1 MKQDKKIQKVF
12 EGIVVSLKMQNT
24 AVVKVPRRFVHPLYK
39 KVLKKSKKIK
49 ADTAGI
55 PLNIGDK
62 VRIGEVRPISK
73 EKNFKVLE
81 VLKKAI

>member
-1 MKQDKKIQKVF
+1 MKKFDGVI
-12 EGIVVSLKMQNT
+12 ISLKMQKT

-39 KVLKKSKKIK
+39 KILKKSKKIK

-55 PLNIGDK
+55 SLKVGDK
-62 VRIGEVRPISK
+62 VRIGETRPMSK

-81 VLKKAI
+81 ILK

>member
-1 MKQDKKIQKVF
+1 MQKVF
-12 EGIVVSLKMQNT
+12 EGIIVSLKMQNT
-24 AVVKVPRRFVHPLYK
+24 AVVKVTRRFVHPLYK

-62 VRIGEVRPISK
+62 VRIGEVRPLSK
-73 EKNFKVLE
+73 EKNFKVVE

>member
-1 MKQDKKIQKVF
+1 MAKIF

-55 PLNIGDK
+55 SLAIGDK
-62 VRIGEVRPISK
+62 VRIGEIRPLSK
-73 EKNFKVLE
+73 EKSFKVLE
-81 VLKKAI
+81 VLSALRQGLK

>member
-1 MKQDKKIQKVF
+1 MKKFDGVI
-12 EGIVVSLKMQNT
+12 VSLKMQKT

-55 PLNIGDK
+55 SLNVGDK
-62 VRIGEVRPISK
+62 VRIGETRPMSK

-81 VLKKAI
+81 VLK

>member
-1 MKQDKKIQKVF
+1 MQKVF
-12 EGIVVSLKMQNT
+12 EGIIVSLKMQNT

-49 ADTAGI
+49 ADTNGI
-55 PLNIGDK
+55 SLNVGDK
-62 VRIGEVRPISK
+62 VAIGEVRPLSK

-81 VLKKAI
+81 ILK